1 MIMKQIKI
9 AVISA
14 AMLLGAISCQ
24 KEETEIKMTNI
35 EAEQEVIAENL
46 LAEIDA
52 LTDEAV
58 DIQLDWLKSGSATE
72 NYLVDDCPVVTYD
85 KTSTPRKIVL
95 DYGTGCIGRDDKTRS
110 GKIIITS
117 TAFENLS
124 VKREKTFDNFYVE
137 GKKIEGKISKT
148 VTFSREDRT
157 RVAVVEEEITVTF
170 EDNTSLIRKAN
181 LTREH
186 FLGIPAVRMDDE
198 TKTWGEVITKHAS
211 GVTITKTID
220 ETTPLLFKAACRQIV
235 RGIATF
241 ANGEINWTI
250 DYGTGEC
257 DNTATIT
264 RDGETRT
271 VKIRK

>member
-1 MIMKQIKI
+1 MKQIKI

-14 AMLLGAISCQ
+14 AMFLGAVSCQ
-24 KEETEIKMTNI
+24 TEEKAIELTNV

-52 LTDEAV
+52 MTDEAV
-58 DIQLDWLKSGSATE
+58 DIQLDWLKSGNTAE

-85 KTSTPRKIVL
+85 RTSTPRKIIL
-95 DYGTGCIGRDDKTRS
+95 DYGTGCVGRDDKTRS

-124 VKREKTFDNFYVE
+124 VKREKTFDNFNVE

-148 VTFSREDRT
+148 VTFSRQDRT
-157 RVAVVEEEITVTF
+157 RVAVVEEEVTITF
-170 EDNTSLIRKAN
+170 EDNASLTRKAN
-181 LTREH
+181 VTREH
-186 FLGIPAVRMDDE
+186 FLGVPAVRMDDE
-198 TKTWGEVITKHAS
+198 TKTWGEVITKRAS
-211 GVTITKTID
+211 GVTITKTIE
-220 ETTPLLFKAACRQIV
+220 ETTPLLFKAECRQIV
-235 RGIATF
+235 SGVATF
-241 ANGEINWTI
+241 ANGETTWTI

-257 DNTATIT
+257 DNTATVT
-264 RDGETRT
+264 RNGETRT

>member
-1 MIMKQIKI
+1 MKQLKFM
-9 AVISA
+9 VISA
-14 AMLLGAISCQ
+14 MMFLSTISCK
-24 KEETEIKMTNI
+24 KEETEIQMTNS

-58 DIQLDWLKSGSATE
+58 DIQLNWLKSGSVSE

-85 KTSTPRKIVL
+85 RTSTPRKIVL
-95 DYGTGCIGRDDKTRS
+95 DYGTGCVGRDDRTRS

-137 GKKIEGKISKT
+137 GKKMEGKISKT
-148 VTFSREDRT
+148 VTFSREDLT

-170 EDNTSLIRKAN
+170 EDNTSLTRKAN

-186 FLGIPAVRMDDE
+186 YIGIPAVRMDDE
-198 TKTWGEVITKHAS
+198 TKTWGEVITKCAS
-211 GVTITKTID
+211 GVTFTKTID
-220 ETTPLLFKAACRQIV
+220 QTTPLLFKASCRQIV
-235 RGIATF
+235 SGIATF
-241 ANGEINWTI
+241 VNGTANWTI

-257 DNTATIT
+257 DGIATIT
-264 RDGETRT
+264 RDGESRT
-271 VKIRK
+271 VKIGK

>member
-1 MIMKQIKI
+1 MKQIKI

-14 AMLLGAISCQ
+14 AMFLGAVSCQ
-24 KEETEIKMTNI
+24 TEEKVTELTNI

-58 DIQLDWLKSGSATE
+58 DIQLDWLKSGNASE
-72 NYLVDDCPVVTYD
+72 NFLVDDCPVVTYD
-85 KTSTPRKIVL
+85 RTSTPRKMVL
-95 DYGTGCIGRDDKTRS
+95 DYGTGCVGRDDKTRS
-110 GKIIITS
+110 GKILITS

-157 RVAVVEEEITVTF
+157 RVAKVEEEITVTF
-170 EDNTSLIRKAN
+170 EDNNSLIRKAT
-181 LTREH
+181 LIREH
-186 FLGIPAVRMDDE
+186 FWGIPAVRMDDE
-198 TKTWGEVITKHAS
+198 TKTWGEVITKRAS
-211 GVTITKTID
+211 GVTITKTIE
-220 ETTPLLFKAACRQIV
+220 ETTPLLFKASCRQIV
-235 RGIATF
+235 SGIATF
-241 ANGEINWTI
+241 TNGESNWTI

-264 RDGETRT
+264 RDGETKT

>member
-1 MIMKQIKI
+1 MKQLKF
-9 AVISA
+9 AVITA
-14 AMLLGAISCQ
+14 AMFLSAISCQ
-24 KEETEIKMTNI
+24 KEETEIQMSNS

-46 LAEIDA
+46 FAEIDA
-52 LTDEAV
+52 LTEEAV
-58 DIQLDWLKSGSATE
+58 DIQLNWLKSGNASE
-72 NYLVDDCPVVTYD
+72 SYLVDDCPVVTYD

-95 DYGTGCIGRDDKTRS
+95 DYGTGCVGKDEKTRS

-157 RVAVVEEEITVTF
+157 RVAEVKEDVTVTF
-170 EDNTSLIRKAN
+170 EDKTSLTRKAI

-186 FLGIPAVRMDDE
+186 FLGVPAVKMDDE
-198 TKTWGEVITKHAS
+198 TKTWGEVITKRAS
-211 GVTITKTID
+211 GVTISKTIE
-220 ETTPLLFKAACRQIV
+220 ETTPLLFKASCRQIV
-235 RGIATF
+235 NGIVTIT
-241 ANGEINWTI
+241 NGDSSWTI
-250 DYGTGEC
+250 DYGKGEC

-264 RDGETRT
+264 RNGETKT
-271 VKIRK
+271 VKLKK

>member
-1 MIMKQIKI
+1 MKQLKF
-9 AVISA
+9 AVITAVMFLSS
-14 AMLLGAISCQ
+14 ISCQ
-24 KEETEIKMTNI
+24 KEETAIQMTYN

-58 DIQLDWLKSGSATE
+58 DFQIVWLKSASVSE
-72 NYLVDDCPVVTYD
+72 SYLVDDCPVVTYD
-85 KTSTPRKIVL
+85 RTSTPRKIIL
-95 DYGTGCIGRDDKTRS
+95 DYGTGCVGKDGKTRS
-110 GKIIITS
+110 GKIVITS
-117 TAFENLS
+117 TAFENLT
-124 VKREKTFDNFYVE
+124 VTREKTFDNFYVE

-148 VTFSREDRT
+148 VTISREDRT
-157 RVAVVEEEITVTF
+157 RVAVVKEDVTITF
-170 EDNTSLIRKAN
+170 GDNTTLTRKAN

-186 FLGIPAVRMDDE
+186 FFRIPAVRMDDE
-198 TKTWGEVITKHAS
+198 TKSWGEVITKRPS

-220 ETTPLLFKAACRQIV
+220 ESTPLLFKASCRQIV
-235 RGIATF
+235 SGIATF
-241 ANGEINWTI
+241 TNGETTWTI

-271 VKIRK
+271 VKIGK